1 MKISSSNFYLLIIL
15 FFGLI
20 LRLLFSF
27 YFSKFYYGNV
37 TFTFGD
43 SYSFINPFFN
53 LLKYGVYA
61 FDINEIDSYF
71 YRGPIYP
78 FFWGIHYILFGENL
92 VFEAVA
98 VSQSCIDVFSGYLVY
113 KLLGLFGLPTKY
125 SLLGMGMYLIN
136 PILLVH
142 VPITGTETLAIFIT
156 LLYVHLLVK
165 AEDRSDYIKIGFLAG
180 IALLTRQYLGILMP
194 IGVLY
199 ILLNN
204 NLTFQKVK
212 RSVILLFSS
221 FLLTLTPWFLRNYIN
236 WGEPIILMGKTS
248 GVQCYQE
255 DFIAF
260 NRLYSLIYVD
270 VTPIFN
276 SISLCGKDT
285 ITDYKILGPFQKEL
299 WNLNKMAFECGPSF
313 YSRRNGINSRK
324 DFNLRNNCKYE
335 IINGYDNLRIK
346 LIAKNGFF
354 FEYKT
359 AFSNLKKAVFKMN
372 LTQQPTSIKDFFIY
386 FSFSYRIVYIVLGL
400 VSIFFLFSN
409 KKIIIIVFPLFMI
422 FYVAVVIRHV
432 EIRYLAQAEAILIL
446 LATITIH
453 RLKYL
458 KL

>member
-1 MKISSSNFYLLIIL
+1 
-15 FFGLI
+15 
-20 LRLLFSF
+20 
-27 YFSKFYYGNV
+27 
-37 TFTFGD
+37 
-43 SYSFINPFFN
+43 
-53 LLKYGVYA
+53 
-61 FDINEIDSYF
+61 
-71 YRGPIYP
+71 
-78 FFWGIHYILFGENL
+78 
-92 VFEAVA
+92 
-98 VSQSCIDVFSGYLVY
+98 
-113 KLLGLFGLPTKY
+113 
-125 SLLGMGMYLIN
+125 
-136 PILLVH
+136 
-142 VPITGTETLAIFIT
+142 
-156 LLYVHLLVK
+156 
-165 AEDRSDYIKIGFLAG
+165 
-180 IALLTRQYLGILMP
+180 
-194 IGVLY
+194 
-199 ILLNN
+199 
-204 NLTFQKVK
+204 
-212 RSVILLFSS
+212 
-221 FLLTLTPWFLRNYIN
+221 LRNYIN

-248 GVQCYQE
+248 GVQYYKE

-276 SISLCGKDT
+276 SISLFGKDT
-285 ITDYKILGPFQKEL
+285 ITDYKILGTFQKEL

-422 FYVAVVIRHV
+422 FFVAVVNRHV

-446 LATITIH
+446 LATVTIY